1 MLDYEVPLKEKQSSD
16 HGDIDVLCWNGDG
29 LLITEVKA
37 YNSKHS
43 LLKAILQAFTY
54 TSLVTTA
61 KARFTRSFKAP
72 DETKLIP
79 GVSLRERRRGRQLAC
94 DRSLSE
100 RTIACDIRTCR
111 AEPACSPSLYRQN
124 QPGLSLKAAW
134 SRSWLAR

>member
-1 MLDYEVPLKEKQSSD
+1 VLDYEVPLKEKQSSD

-79 GVSLRERRRGRQLAC
+79 AVLARFTVELPTRRGLLSF
-94 DRSLSE
+94 SLGE
-100 RTIACDIRTCR
+100 KVAGTA
-111 AEPACSPSLYRQN
+111 
-124 QPGLSLKAAW
+124 G
-134 SRSWLAR
+134 

>member
-1 MLDYEVPLKEKQSSD
+1 VLDYEVPLKEKQSSD

-79 GVSLRERRRGRQLAC
+79 AVLVFENADEGANLRAI
-94 DRSLSE
+94 DRY
-100 RTIACDIRTCR
+100 
-111 AEPACSPSLYRQN
+111 PS
-124 QPGLSLKAAW
+124 
-134 SRSWLAR
+134 AR